1 MRKQFELESSLTI
14 RRVVAAVLSAAAF
27 ASMAASAADES
38 KKKEDVTTLSDM
50 EVVEDPLRA
59 IPTEPSNTAFGFSK
73 PLLETPRSVSF
84 LSEEQLTLFGVN
96 TVQDLVRVVPG
107 VYTTTRYGL
116 QGGINVRGV
125 TADQYFRGMKR
136 LSLQGHV
143 RTVLSAMDSIE
154 VVKGPPSPLYG
165 MGKIGGYTN
174 LIPKSSRAKTGTY
187 LTEDQGFIQGTTG
200 SYDKAEV
207 QFGVGGPVQL
217 GSKQGGY
224 YIFGLMENSN
234 TYIEQVDAKQK
245 FVQATTSVDNFI
257 GPFRLETGGQLQQS
271 VTSGAYMN
279 RATQNL
285 IDHGQYITGS
295 PLANLDL
302 NSDGSVSPTEAY
314 FASPVTGAISTSN
327 MYLSQRINPIV
338 NSAGQLAYAPL
349 VDAQGRPEIPITM
362 LNYLNQHTEI
372 SCSMANYMRT
382 AGQPGSTLGVSQTL
396 PGTTRQLP
404 VGFALNP
411 CTTAQNATGTVPV
424 NYRRDGSFEREQ
436 NAKQN
441 LLYLDLI
448 YDTDPDFT
456 AKNQLYYD
464 RLDSFKDS
472 NMPYGEKQDIHAF
485 EEKITVTRK
494 IPQEHL
500 PSWFSME
507 ALASINYRDTRG
519 NIHSSSG
526 DFDYRQDIMRGTGL
540 LYANNT
546 FVNQLNSQDYVTGA
560 PITSNLT
567 SAYQETGLGLLLD
580 MDFFKNTNLLAGGR
594 FDYSEARAQQF
605 AGFNASLGTAPTLT
619 GPTAGQTLD
628 AQLAAITSCA
638 NQFAQALKTTP
649 LQTYPYPVALSGAGY
664 PNYNAAPYA
673 LTVPG
678 CPGAYIGPL
687 AKAKGYD
694 HAPSWSFS
702 LSQKL
707 PFGIVPYVTVAH
719 ESLTL
724 DGSNNI
730 IQPSVI
736 WQQNPVTPT
745 HGHLGQAQLK
755 EVGIKANLLGGKLF
769 LAADGYEQTRN
780 DVTANVDPSAAAD
793 VNAIKYRGVEFEFKW
808 VPIKE
813 LYLGGYVLGE
823 TGRYTVDATFNAE
836 VDGRQLGFQDVIDPN
851 TGNRY
856 PAEAFLYGGRFAA
869 IIPAGQSQYRDRAG
883 DPQIQAGLNGT
894 YKLPAG
900 FGVLFSSNYFD
911 AVWANRTKTIRLPRA
926 ITADAGITYDK
937 DKWQLRLSGYNIFNE
952 RYWQAA
958 ASDANAVLV
967 TAKPG
972 ATWELM
978 ARKSF

>member
-1 MRKQFELESSLTI
+1 M
-14 RRVVAAVLSAAAF
+14 LSAAAF
-27 ASMAASAADES
+27 ASIAAHAAEEA

-50 EVVEDPLRA
+50 EVIEDPLRA
-59 IPTEPSNTAFGFSK
+59 IPTEPSNAAFGFNK

-84 LSEEQLTLFGVN
+84 LSEEQLSLFGVN

-107 VYTTTRYGL
+107 AYTTTRYGL

-136 LSLQGHV
+136 LALQGHV

-154 VVKGPPSPLYG
+154 IIKGPPSPLYG
-165 MGKIGGYTN
+165 MGKIGGYSN
-174 LIPKSSRAKTGTY
+174 LIPKSARAKTGTY
-187 LTEDQGFIQGTTG
+187 MTDDTGFIQGTTG
-200 SYDKAEV
+200 SYNKAEV
-207 QFGVGGPVQL
+207 QFGVGGPMQVF
-217 GSKQGGY
+217 GKQGGY
-224 YIFGLMENSN
+224 YVFGLMENSN
-234 TYIEQVDAKQK
+234 TYVQQVDAKQK

-271 VTSGAYMN
+271 ITSGAYMN

-285 IDHGQYITGS
+285 IDHGQYISGS
-295 PLANLDL
+295 PLANMDL
-302 NSDGSVSPTEAY
+302 NSDGTISPTEAY
-314 FASPVTGAISTSN
+314 FASPVTGNISTSN
-327 MYLSQRINPIV
+327 MYLQQRINPVV
-338 NSAGQLAYAPL
+338 NSAGQIAYAPI
-349 VDAQGRPEIPITM
+349 VDAQGRPEIPQSM
-362 LNYLNQHTEI
+362 LSYLNQHTEI
-372 SCSMANYMRT
+372 NCSMANYMRT
-382 AGQPGSTLGVSQTL
+382 LTAAPAL
-396 PGTTRQLP
+396 PGTSRQLP
-404 VGFALNP
+404 VGFVLNP
-411 CTTAQNATGTVPV
+411 CTTAQNAAGTVPV
-424 NYRRDGSFEREQ
+424 DYRRDGSFEREQ

-441 LLYLDLI
+441 LIYLDLI

-472 NMPYGEKQDIHAF
+472 QMPYGEKQDIHAF
-485 EEKITVTRK
+485 EEKVTVTRK

-500 PSWFSME
+500 PSWLALE
-507 ALASINYRDTRG
+507 ALASLNYRDTRG

-526 DFDYRQDIMRGTGL
+526 DFDYRQDIMRGNGH
-540 LYANNT
+540 LYSNT
-546 FVNQLNSQDYVTGA
+546 MFTNQLEDQSYLTGA

-567 SAYQETGLGLLLD
+567 SAYQETGLGVLLN

-594 FDYSEARAQQF
+594 FDYSSARAQQF
-605 AGFNASLGTAPTLT
+605 AGFNASLGSNTLSGLPANPT
-619 GPTAGQTLD
+619 PGQTLD
-628 AQLAAITSCA
+628 AQLAAMTRCA
-638 NQFAQALKTTP
+638 NAFATALATTP
-649 LQTYPYPVALSGAGY
+649 LPTYPYPVALSGTGY

-694 HAPSWSFS
+694 HGPSYSFS
-702 LSQKL
+702 LSHKL
-707 PFGIVPYVTVAH
+707 PFGVVPYVTFAK

-730 IQPSVI
+730 LQPSVV
-736 WQQNPVTPT
+736 WQGNPVTPT
-745 HGHLGQAQLK
+745 HGHIGQAKMK
-755 EVGIKANLLGGKLF
+755 EVGVKSTLFHDKLF
-769 LAADGYEQTRN
+769 LTLDGYEQTRN

-793 VNAIKYRGVEFEFKW
+793 VNSIRYRGVEFEFKW

-813 LYLGGYVLGE
+813 LYVGGYVLGQK
-823 TGRYTVDATFNAE
+823 GRYIVDASFNAE
-836 VDGRQLGFQDVIDPN
+836 VDGRQLGFQDVIDPV

-856 PAEAFLYGGRFAA
+856 PAEAFLYGGRFQA
-869 IIPAGQSQYRDRAG
+869 IVPAGQSQYRDRAG

-894 YKLPAG
+894 YKIGGG
-900 FGVLFSSNYFD
+900 FGFLFSSNYFD
-911 AVWANRTKTIRLPRA
+911 ATWANRTKTIRLPRA
-926 ITADAGITYDK
+926 ITFDSGLTYDK
-937 DKWQLRLSGYNIFNE
+937 NKWQLRLTGYNVFNE

-972 ATWELM
+972 ATWEFQI
-978 ARKSF
+978 RKNF